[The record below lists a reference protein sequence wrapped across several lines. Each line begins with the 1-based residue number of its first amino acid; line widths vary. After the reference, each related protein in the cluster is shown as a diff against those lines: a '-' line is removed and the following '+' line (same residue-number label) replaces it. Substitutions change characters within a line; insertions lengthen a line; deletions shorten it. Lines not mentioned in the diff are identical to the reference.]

1 MPSETIIETEL
12 QLLNFQH
19 KNGCEGHKG
28 QICCGP
34 VAPFPKLYATRST
47 ICVESFILVSKSA
60 HKGSFWPYIYHYIIA
75 DQHPYLVKNRIE
87 YNKSHLL
94 TPDLIL
100 QSSVV
105 SGLSG

>member
-1 MPSETIIETEL
+1 MAVKVT
-12 QLLNFQH
+12 
-19 KNGCEGHKG
+19 K
-28 QICCGP
+28 
-34 VAPFPKLYATRST
+34 V
-47 ICVESFILVSKSA
+47 KSA
-60 HKGSFWPYIYHYIIA
+60 VGLWHHFQNCMLLGVLFVWKVSYLYQKVHTKALFWPYIYHYIIA
-75 DQHPYLVKNRIE
+75 DQHPYIVKNRIE